1 MSNEQLKI
9 FNSNTMLDLIGD
21 DQELIKKFQIEFL
34 QQAKQS
40 IAKLS
45 DAYSKT
51 DFNALKSESHFLK
64 TSAKA
69 IGAELTADYLQQLE
83 NISELND
90 KNKCKEL
97 IICINNSIKQVY
109 GVIKN
114 EA

>member
-1 MSNEQLKI
+1 MTNNKLQI
-9 FNSNTMLDLIGD
+9 FNKNTMAELVGD
-21 DQELIKKFQIEFL
+21 DSELIKKFQIEFL

-40 IAKLS
+40 IGKLS
-45 DAYSKT
+45 DAYGKE
-51 DFNALKSESHFLK
+51 NYQALKEEAHFLK

-69 IGAELTADYLQQLE
+69 IGAEQTAGLLQELE
-83 NISELND
+83 DISVLND

-97 IICINNSIKQVY
+97 IILINNSIKQVY

>member
-1 MSNEQLKI
+1 MTNNQLKI
-9 FNSNTMLDLIGD
+9 FNNSAMFDLVGD
-21 DQELIKKFQIEFL
+21 DKELIKKFQIEFL

-45 DAYSKT
+45 DAYGQS
-51 DFNALKSESHFLK
+51 DFTTLKEEAHFLK

-69 IGAELTADYLQQLE
+69 IGAEQTGDYLQQLE
-83 NISELND
+83 DISELND

-97 IICINNSIKQVY
+97 IILINNSIKQVY

-114 EA
+114 EI

>member
-1 MSNEQLKI
+1 MTENQLKI
-9 FNSNTMLDLIGD
+9 VNKNTMFELVGD
-21 DQELIKKFQIEFL
+21 DEELIKKFQIEFL

-45 DAYSKT
+45 SAYSES
-51 DFNALKSESHFLK
+51 DFKIIKEESHFLK

-69 IGAELTADYLQQLE
+69 IGAEQTADYLQKLE
-83 NISELND
+83 DTSILND

-97 IICINNSIKQVY
+97 IILINNSIKQVY

-114 EA
+114 ES